1 MSELPL
7 PPGFDPTR
15 IGEVWPVP
23 YGERA
28 RDAEDW
34 ARRHA
39 IRAAAED
46 DARACLLCV
55 DCQNTF
61 CVPGFE
67 LYVGGRSGRGA
78 VEDTARL
85 CSFLYR
91 NLGSI
96 TEVVVTLDTHHP
108 LQIFHPAALA
118 GPDGSHPEP
127 YTLVSVEDVEAGRWR
142 LDGGF
147 AESVG
152 LSEAEGREYL
162 EHYVRSLAESGKYE
176 LTIWPY
182 HALLGGIGH
191 ALVSSLGEAVF
202 FHGIARETRP
212 TVVVKGSNPLT
223 EHYSVLG
230 PEVRDDARGRPIGQ
244 LDEALIEHLCS
255 FDAVLVAGQAKSH
268 CVAWT
273 VEDLLEQGDRRN
285 ESLARRLFLLED
297 CTSAVVVPG
306 AIDYTDTADA
316 AFRRFA
322 VRGVRIVRSTD
333 PLATELD

>member
-1 MSELPL
+1 VTLLPL
-7 PPGFDPTR
+7 PPSFDPAR
-15 IGEVWPVP
+15 AGEVWHVP

-28 RDAEDW
+28 QDAEHW
-34 ARRHA
+34 ARRHG

-46 DARACLLCV
+46 DPRICLLCV

-61 CVPGFE
+61 CSPGFE

-78 VEDTARL
+78 VEDSARL

-91 NLGSI
+91 NLASI
-96 TEVVVTLDTHHP
+96 TEVVVTLDTHHAM
-108 LQIFHPAALA
+108 QIFHPAALV
-118 GPDGSHPEP
+118 GPDGAHPEP
-127 YTLVSVEDVEAGRWR
+127 YTLVSVEDVESGRWR
-142 LDGGF
+142 LDDAF

-152 LSEAEGREYL
+152 LAEADAREYL
-162 EHYVRSLAESGKYE
+162 EHYVRSLERSGKYE

-191 ALVSSLGEAVF
+191 ALVSSVEEAVF

-212 TVVVKGSNPLT
+212 NVVVKGSNPLT

-230 PEVRDDARGRPIGQ
+230 PEVLDDARGRPIDRV
-244 LDEALIEHLCS
+244 DETLVDHLRS
-255 FDAVLVAGQAKSH
+255 FDVVLVAGQAKSH

-273 VEDLLEQGDRRN
+273 VEDLLEQGRRRGDP
-285 ESLARRLFLLED
+285 LASRLLLLED
-297 CTSAVVVPG
+297 CTSPVVVPG
-306 AIDYTDTADA
+306 AIDYTDAADA

-322 VRGVRIVRSTD
+322 GEGVRIVRSTD
-333 PLATELD
+333 PEPWS